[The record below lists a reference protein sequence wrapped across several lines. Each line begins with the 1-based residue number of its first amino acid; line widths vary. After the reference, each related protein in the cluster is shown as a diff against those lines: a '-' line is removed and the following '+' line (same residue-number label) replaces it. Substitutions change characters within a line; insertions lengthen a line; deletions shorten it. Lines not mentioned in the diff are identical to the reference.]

1 MIDAVL
7 GILGTI
13 LYPLFAIFFV
23 LIDLVQAIFKSFAGI
38 GDASYRKSTFNYDNI
53 TSGQYKEDSKWGGIL
68 DDNNGGL
75 VYYLLR
81 SDLVMN
87 LVWSIATLALILLIV
102 FTVIAFIKNIYA
114 PKSKSWQEIIGLSVK
129 GLFNF
134 IFIPVVCLLGI
145 ILGNILLNAI
155 DGATSTGG
163 ATTMSRKLFLSAAY
177 DANWIRM
184 GNTVSYNQA
193 NRAIDLHNSVFKK
206 GIAKVT
212 VPQGKKGSDAI
223 EGADVEYYANLVD
236 EAYGTGGVFLT
247 DHHNWISVEANYSL
261 PRINYLTLA
270 VGGVF
275 MMYALGSISFGMV
288 KRLFTLLV
296 LFIISPAA
304 CAMYPLDEG
313 NACKQITG
321 EFKKNTIS
329 AYGAVAGMNLFMSIA
344 PMIENINIAGS
355 DAGGVITDI
364 IGVNSILHLILL
376 VCGLFMVKDFIS
388 MISNYFDAGNAY
400 EQGAGLMSSVKKKI
414 GDTTTKGVKVAG
426 AFHKAN
432 TIRKTIGGK
441 AGVWEGF
448 KSIGGDAF
456 GAATGLKVED
466 LKKIMTD
473 SKVAGRKAVDERGKR
488 LKVEAN
494 ETEEKNAVNDA
505 VEKRMKRGYE
515 KGQITKKVN
524 AAKKYNQG
532 LIASGITN
540 GPFAPEDR
548 EYYENERR
556 RELRDQY
563 THERYDMRTLAK
575 GADGLWDTEEAV
587 KHLAMLK
594 GDKQQEM
601 LHRYVAG
608 TNGGVSVDDLT
619 KALEA
624 FKDKTKSAT
633 GAGVDNTVNTV
644 EALSGQVALET
655 DTINN
660 LAARISTE
668 LATDKYSA
676 GSYTSAILQNMMTNR
691 QTVSQDAI
699 DRMIESGDS
708 GGAKKL
714 ADFNRQIEELT
725 RSEERKKSL
734 MAEQEGAIKSYI
746 SELTTLSK
754 NYKTMQ
760 PSLSVVIKSLGELA
774 KGMSDGSKSLS
785 DFQTAMKKAKDDVKD
800 ITKGKK

>member
-23 LIDLVQAIFKSFAGI
+23 LIDLVQAIFRSFAGI

-68 DDNNGGL
+68 DDDNGGL

-321 EFKKNTIS
+321 DFKKNTIS

-376 VCGLFMVKDFIS
+376 VCGLFMVKDLIS
-388 MISNYFDAGNAY
+388 MISNYFGAGNAY
-400 EQGAGLMSSVKKKI
+400 ADGSSMMKSVKDKVGGQVTKTVSTFAKAKGAHEAGGSFFGSLREQSLKDALSTFTGINVKGIKDAKKEGKEHAFDYDKERNDRLNRKKAQEILNEVSGTHDIDVIDDKGNKVKRTLDMSKMEDRRLWAKEQHVEGQFDDLLAARENRSNKREAGKTRKLTDAKGI
-414 GDTTTKGVKVAG
+414 GDKFKEFYDAEEAEKNANKTRERNKERREEARSDVEYTGKKVGKLLREKRAAGQEVNNARADVSTAQANTTTVGSVAESKGLVLDNISRQSLDLLRDAIRENNNAILQWQMKREDSLSKGDTASVTRIDAEISKLQAENTTISGQINAG
-426 AFHKAN
+426 EDYIKAKEKETEAIKRLN
-432 TIRKTIGGK
+432 DVRDRAIAKEKELIEAKEKEAEAIRNRKHAEEELT
-441 AGVWEGF
+441 
-448 KSIGGDAF
+448 KSTA
-456 GAATGLKVED
+456 D
-466 LKKIMTD
+466 LKK
-473 SKVAGRKAVDERGKR
+473 AQE
-488 LKVEAN
+488 
-494 ETEEKNAVNDA
+494 ET
-505 VEKRMKRGYE
+505 
-515 KGQITKKVN
+515 TKKH
-524 AAKKYNQG
+524 G
-532 LIASGITN
+532 
-540 GPFAPEDR
+540 
-548 EYYENERR
+548 
-556 RELRDQY
+556 
-563 THERYDMRTLAK
+563 
-575 GADGLWDTEEAV
+575 
-587 KHLAMLK
+587 
-594 GDKQQEM
+594 
-601 LHRYVAG
+601 
-608 TNGGVSVDDLT
+608 
-619 KALEA
+619 
-624 FKDKTKSAT
+624 
-633 GAGVDNTVNTV
+633 
-644 EALSGQVALET
+644 
-655 DTINN
+655 
-660 LAARISTE
+660 
-668 LATDKYSA
+668 
-676 GSYTSAILQNMMTNR
+676 
-691 QTVSQDAI
+691 
-699 DRMIESGDS
+699 
-708 GGAKKL
+708 KL
-714 ADFNRQIEELT
+714 PR
-725 RSEERKKSL
+725 
-734 MAEQEGAIKSYI
+734 
-746 SELTTLSK
+746 
-754 NYKTMQ
+754 
-760 PSLSVVIKSLGELA
+760 P
-774 KGMSDGSKSLS
+774 
-785 DFQTAMKKAKDDVKD
+785 
-800 ITKGKK
+800 